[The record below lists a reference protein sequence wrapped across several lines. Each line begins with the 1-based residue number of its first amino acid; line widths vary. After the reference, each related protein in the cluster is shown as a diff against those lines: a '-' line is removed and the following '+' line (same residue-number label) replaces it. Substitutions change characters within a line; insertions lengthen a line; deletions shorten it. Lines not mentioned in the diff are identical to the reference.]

1 MASLKLHMQQNHE
14 VKLETRELRFDNMA
28 GFMTWKKE
36 EEATTRSY
44 YVLHNGI
51 VNSPTTQ
58 YHYYYCNRSGFYKGK
73 GKGIRNL
80 KCQQSA
86 KIDGT
91 CLSHIVADECIK
103 TGAVTATYVTTHTG
117 HSMDLCHLP
126 IPVEIKVQIATQLK
140 EGVSVTHIMDN
151 IRDMSLMKSVTRQH
165 LLVRQ
170 DVNNMRRSLNLRN
183 VHKHSNDHTSTS
195 LWVSELRSSEDYDPI
210 LAYKPQGE
218 FVEDIDDISKESFF
232 LALQTEY
239 QRDMME
245 KYGNDVIC
253 IDSTHSTN
261 MCDFLLITIMVI
273 DNYGEGIPVAWAIS
287 DKEDACT
294 LVQFFK
300 PLYKRVGKIKPHYF
314 MSDDAQA
321 FYNAWCGV
329 FGPTSHKLLCMWH
342 VDRAWRQAIQQHI
355 ADSTDRVEAYHVLRV
370 LLTETDQSTFRNLLQ
385 KALSHFESLSESFYR
400 YFLSTYTNRVE
411 QWATCYRINT
421 SVNTNMIVE
430 SFHRVL
436 KIVYFEHKQNRRV
449 DDLMFHLFKINRD
462 VMFNTLRKEEVGKVT
477 HRMKEIGKRH
487 SSAQEIFTKNIN
499 NTETLVQYCKDEEKW
514 KVKSGTNDSYY
525 DIIKIGEN
533 DACPLRCT
541 TCNVCIHMFTCSCLD
556 SALHNTI
563 CDHN

>member
-170 DVNNMRRSLNLRN
+170 DINNMRRSLNLRN

-210 LAYKPQGE
+210 LAYKPQRE
-218 FVEDIDDISKESFF
+218 FVEDIDDISKENIF

-239 QRDMME
+239 
-245 KYGNDVIC
+245 
-253 IDSTHSTN
+253 IDS
-261 MCDFLLITIMVI
+261 
-273 DNYGEGIPVAWAIS
+273 
-287 DKEDACT
+287 
-294 LVQFFK
+294 
-300 PLYKRVGKIKPHYF
+300 
-314 MSDDAQA
+314 
-321 FYNAWCGV
+321 
-329 FGPTSHKLLCMWH
+329 
-342 VDRAWRQAIQQHI
+342 
-355 ADSTDRVEAYHVLRV
+355 
-370 LLTETDQSTFRNLLQ
+370 
-385 KALSHFESLSESFYR
+385 
-400 YFLSTYTNRVE
+400 
-411 QWATCYRINT
+411 
-421 SVNTNMIVE
+421 
-430 SFHRVL
+430 
-436 KIVYFEHKQNRRV
+436 
-449 DDLMFHLFKINRD
+449 
-462 VMFNTLRKEEVGKVT
+462 
-477 HRMKEIGKRH
+477 
-487 SSAQEIFTKNIN
+487 
-499 NTETLVQYCKDEEKW
+499 
-514 KVKSGTNDSYY
+514 
-525 DIIKIGEN
+525 
-533 DACPLRCT
+533 
-541 TCNVCIHMFTCSCLD
+541 
-556 SALHNTI
+556 
-563 CDHN
+563 